1 LYRGANSRAKELEN
15 SARDGLPQQGGES
28 NNSFNFL
35 TQQQTAVA
43 KLETLGEE
51 GLEGDLGQGQ
61 LVYTEPLHEPTQGMT
76 ILQVNSKST
85 TVFMVLSLLH
95 QCQTEG
101 QMAG

>member
-1 LYRGANSRAKELEN
+1 
-15 SARDGLPQQGGES
+15 LPQQGREG
-28 NNSFNFL
+28 NNSFNYL

-43 KLETLGEE
+43 KLETLREE
-51 GLEGDLGQGQ
+51 GLERDLGQGQ

-76 ILQVNSKST
+76 VFQGNSKST